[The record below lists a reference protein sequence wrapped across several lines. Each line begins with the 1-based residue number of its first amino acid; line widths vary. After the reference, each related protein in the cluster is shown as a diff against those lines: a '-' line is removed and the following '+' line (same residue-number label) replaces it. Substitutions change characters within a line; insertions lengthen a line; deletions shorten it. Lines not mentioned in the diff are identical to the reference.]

1 MARLGGLGFVSLDCH
16 AMLAMTYKNFN
27 FFIVHMQKVILFLK
41 WVLMGTCDVIP
52 GVSGGTIAFITGIY
66 DDLIDALY
74 AFNLTTLKLVLKGKI
89 ASAWKAINGNF
100 LVTLFAGIFVAI
112 FSFSKLISYLLETYP
127 VFVWAFFFWLIL
139 ASVLILRK
147 SLKQRK
153 LIYLLFLAIGIAM
166 GYYLTS
172 LPAFNLGSGNLTMFG
187 SGAIAII
194 AMILPGISGSYILV
208 ILWQYQ
214 QVLDNVVNFVG
225 GNWWALI
232 PLMIFMLGAIIGLLG
247 FAKVLHWIKSKW
259 HDQMVVVLIWFIIG
273 SLNKV
278 WPWKEAVETYIDRHW
293 EIQPLVERSILPSWS
308 NEVLFWIL
316 FCLVGFGIVLLVDF
330 LSQWRKK

>member
-1 MARLGGLGFVSLDCH
+1 LARLGGLGFVSLDCH

-74 AFNLTTLKLVLKGKI
+74 AFNLITLKLVLKGKI
-89 ASAWKAINGNF
+89 ASARKAINGNF
-100 LVTLFAGIFVAI
+100 LVTLFGGIFVAI
-112 FSFSKLISYLLETYP
+112 FSLAKLISYLLEMYP
-127 VFVWAFFFWLIL
+127 AFVWAFFFWLIL

-147 SLKQRK
+147 SIKKFRY
-153 LIYLLFLAIGIAM
+153 IYLLLLAIGIAVW
-166 GYYLTS
+166 YYLTS

-208 ILWQYQ
+208 MLGQYQ
-214 QVLDNVVNFVG
+214 EVLGTVVDFVG
-225 GNWWALI
+225 GNWSALI
-232 PLMIFMLGAIIGLLG
+232 PLMIFMLGAIIWLLG
-247 FAKVLHWIKSKW
+247 FAKVLHWIKAKW
-259 HDQMVVVLIWFIIG
+259 HDQMVVVLMWFILWA
-273 SLNKV
+273 LNKV
-278 WPWKEAVETYIDRHW
+278 WPWKEVVETYIDRHG
-293 EIQPLVERSILPSWS
+293 EIQPLIEKNIVPSWS
-308 NEVLFWIL
+308 NEILIWIL
-316 FCLVGFGIVLLVDF
+316 FCLLGFGIVILVDF
-330 LSQWRKK
+330 LGQYRKK